1 MKKSIKKAAVLSIT
15 ALMLAFP
22 AMFAGCKNTKNPMD
36 SSTPS
41 YSSEMSSTSSDSSS
55 ASSSGA
61 SSDTSASLI
70 ESNGATEEIVA
81 TAILRQGSTGNE
93 VKEVQRR
100 LKAWGY
106 YNGSVDGVFGAGT
119 RSAVIAFQKK
129 NGLTADGVVGK
140 STYKALGMNSSYQA
154 LAGSSSS
161 GSSSSS
167 SQGVNGFSSSE
178 VYLLAKT
185 IYAEGRGEPY
195 TGQVAIGAVI
205 LNRVRSS
212 QFPNSIS
219 GVVYQKHA
227 FTAVTD
233 GQINL
238 TPNDTAMKAAKDA
251 VNGWDPTGGALYY
264 YNPAVATSS
273 WIFDRQTVTVIGKH
287 VFAI

>member
-1 MKKSIKKAAVLSIT
+1 MRKAKKIGLALALIAV
-15 ALMLAFP
+15 
-22 AMFAGCKNTKNPMD
+22 
-36 SSTPS
+36 SSTVS
-41 YSSEMSSTSSDSSS
+41 GGVVAIAKHQAKAESVYMQTQEG
-55 ASSSGA
+55 AEAVEAAILKQGA
-61 SSDTSASLI
+61 S
-70 ESNGATEEIVA
+70 G
-81 TAILRQGSTGNE
+81 GE

-100 LKAWGY
+100 LKLWGY

-119 RSAVIAFQKK
+119 RKAVIAFQKK

-140 STYKALGMNSSYQA
+140 STYKALGMTRSYEI
-154 LAGSSSS
+154 LANASN

-167 SQGVNGFSSSE
+167 GLNGFSSSE

-205 LNRVRSS
+205 MNRIRSNE
-212 QFPNSIS
+212 FPNTIS

-227 FTAVTD
+227 FTAVSD

-238 TPNDTAMKAAKDA
+238 TPNDTAMKAARDA
-251 VNGWDPTGGALYY
+251 INGWDPTGGALYY

-287 VFAI
+287 VFAV

>member
-1 MKKSIKKAAVLSIT
+1 MKKSIKKGVLTAALAITLALPVAVGVGGSI
-15 ALMLAFP
+15 
-22 AMFAGCKNTKNPMD
+22 K
-36 SSTPS
+36 
-41 YSSEMSSTSSDSSS
+41 
-55 ASSSGA
+55 ASVA
-61 SSDTSASLI
+61 PQTQ
-70 ESNGATEEIVA
+70 TEQAISVA
-81 TAILRQGSTGNE
+81 VLRQGSKGGE

-100 LKAWGY
+100 LKLWGY

-140 STYKALGMNSSYQA
+140 ATYKALGMTDSYNLLVNSDSTTQT
-154 LAGSSSS
+154 G
-161 GSSSSS
+161 GT
-167 SQGVNGFSSSE
+167 NGFSSSD

-195 TGQVAIGAVI
+195 TGQVAIGAVV
-205 LNRVRSS
+205 LNRVRHSA
-212 QFPNSIS
+212 FPNTIS

-238 TPNDTAMKAAKDA
+238 TPNETAMKAARDA
-251 VNGWDPTGGALYY
+251 INGWDPTGGAIYY
-264 YNPAVATSS
+264 YNPAVATSA

>member
-1 MKKSIKKAAVLSIT
+1 MKKSIKKGICIAAAALAISVPTSIIASAKTQEGLADQTAIQTSFAPVAVL
-15 ALMLAFP
+15 
-22 AMFAGCKNTKNPMD
+22 KN
-36 SSTPS
+36 
-41 YSSEMSSTSSDSSS
+41 
-55 ASSSGA
+55 
-61 SSDTSASLI
+61 
-70 ESNGATEEIVA
+70 
-81 TAILRQGSTGNE
+81 GSRGSE

-100 LKAWGY
+100 LKLWGY

-119 RSAVIAFQKK
+119 KKAVVAFQKK

-140 STYKALGMNSSYQA
+140 ATYKALGMTSAYNA
-154 LAGSSSS
+154 LVESAG
-161 GSSSSS
+161 G
-167 SQGVNGFSSSE
+167 GTNGFSSSD
-178 VYLLAKT
+178 VYLLART

-195 TGQVAIGAVI
+195 TGQVAIGAVV

-212 QFPNSIS
+212 QFPNTIS

-238 TPNDTAMKAAKDA
+238 TPNETAMRAARDA
-251 VNGWDPTGGALYY
+251 INGWDPTGGAIYY
-264 YNPAVATSS
+264 YNPAVATSA